1 MDATLEKEIVALR
14 LKAVGLNHR
23 INGLLAITDIVN
35 EYAQLTAAQQKQIDT
50 LYAKV
55 KEYESKRCDPDSS
68 GESIQGQT

>member
-23 INGLLAITDIVN
+23 VNGLLAITDIVN

-55 KEYESKRCDPDSS
+55 KEYEAKGRDSDS
-68 GESIQGQT
+68 LGESIQGQT